1 MLSAVLDWGFSGDKQ
16 TEVPPLVEVNILSK
30 VGNK

>member
-1 MLSAVLDWGFSGDKQ
+1 MLSAVLDRGFSGDK
-16 TEVPPLVEVNILSK
+16 TEVPPLVEVNVLSK